1 MIFLSVILPI
11 RNEENFIARTMEMLV
26 CQDYPAERFEVIV
39 VDGMSMDR
47 ARTNVESF
55 IQSHP
60 GFNIHLLENPGHLS
74 SRARNIGIRAAQG
87 QMIAVI
93 DGHVHI
99 PNKRLFSSIEELRE
113 KKQAL
118 CLSRPAPLDV
128 PEIGTGAAYWIAMAR
143 KNCWGIVEIPTYTA
157 TMRDSSIR

>member
-1 MIFLSVILPI
+1 MIFLSVVLPI
-11 RNEENFIARTMEMLV
+11 RNEENFIAQTMEMLV

-74 SRARNIGIRAAQG
+74 SRARNIGIRAA
-87 QMIAVI
+87 
-93 DGHVHI
+93 
-99 PNKRLFSSIEELRE
+99 
-113 KKQAL
+113 
-118 CLSRPAPLDV
+118 
-128 PEIGTGAAYWIAMAR
+128 
-143 KNCWGIVEIPTYTA
+143 
-157 TMRDSSIR
+157 